1 MIAAGAKD
9 RGAATALSAVLSI
22 ALLGVLWFGFQ
33 LGAAAVHRHR
43 AEGAAD
49 LAALAVA
56 TTAPHGRELACG
68 RAEWVAAGMG
78 VAIRECRLH
87 GWEARIEV
95 RTSAPGILSGL
106 LNVNARARAGPVD

>member
-1 MIAAGAKD
+1 MGD

-22 ALLGVLWFGFQ
+22 AVLCVMWFGFQ

-56 TTAPHGRELACG
+56 TAAPHGRELACD
-68 RAEWVAAGMG
+68 RAEWVATGMG
-78 VAIRECRLH
+78 VVIGECRLY
-87 GWEARIEV
+87 GWEARVEV
-95 RTSAPGILSGL
+95 RASAPGILSGL
-106 LNVNARARAGPVD
+106 LNADARARAGPVE